1 MADFLNGMTLPETR
15 QGIEDMIEAL
25 IARLDEA
32 DEDPDLENTGDDEP
46 TLGAAD
52 SGYGWSGYNLQHSH
66 DPMSDEC
73 EADADNEP
81 SLGALERHPSP
92 FETRQRSQLSW
103 GASATDDREEAC
115 EDEGALCDD
124 EGWEDDRESEGSL
137 NTVYHWPCNPISFGA
152 TP

>member
-1 MADFLNGMTLPETR
+1 MADFLNGMPLPESR

-25 IARLDEA
+25 IARLDAA
-32 DEDPDLENTGDDEP
+32 DDDPDLEDTGDDEP

-52 SGYGWSGYNLQHSH
+52 SGYGWSGHNLLHSH
-66 DPMSDEC
+66 QPMSDEC

-81 SLGALERHPSP
+81 SLGALERHPGP

-103 GASATDDREEAC
+103 GASGTDDREDAC
-115 EDEGALCDD
+115 EDEGWQDD
-124 EGWEDDRESEGSL
+124 QESEGPL
-137 NTVYHWPCNPISFGA
+137 DAVRHWPCNPISFGA